1 MRLLFISILA
11 LVHIS
16 MYGQVNVSGFV
27 VKDAYY
33 ISIDI
38 NSKNNYPIM
47 FDAVL
52 NKKDSLLIDT
62 SNKQNFITGI
72 LQNSIYVPRC
82 WSHNVFLKLYGDSA
96 IDTHNKFR
104 NMFFDEMAKN
114 GGKKIIELSSGDMA
128 KITFIKL
135 KGIFVQLDK
144 EISFSYGLNQEDYPQ
159 VNKPC
164 IPIAITEY
172 ESTNKLPII
181 HTSINNLRFD

>member
-1 MRLLFISILA
+1 MRLLFIYILA

-16 MYGQVNVSGFV
+16 MYGQVNVNDFI
-27 VKDAYY
+27 VKDVYY

-38 NSKNNYPIM
+38 SSNNNYPIM

-52 NKKDSLLIDT
+52 NKNDSLLIDT
-62 SNKQNFITGI
+62 NNKESFITGI

-82 WSHNVFLKLYGDSA
+82 WSHDVFLKLYGDTA

-114 GGKKIIELSSGDMA
+114 GKSKIIKLASGEMA
-128 KITFIKL
+128 KITFLEL
-135 KGIFVQLDK
+135 KGVFVLLDK

-172 ESTNKLPII
+172 GSTNNSTIK
-181 HTSINNLRFD
+181 SCQ